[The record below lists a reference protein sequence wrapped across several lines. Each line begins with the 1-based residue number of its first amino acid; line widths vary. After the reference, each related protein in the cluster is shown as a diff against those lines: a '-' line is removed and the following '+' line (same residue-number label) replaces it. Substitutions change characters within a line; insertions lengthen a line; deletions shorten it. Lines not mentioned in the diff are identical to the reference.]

1 MVVTAGMA
9 AYHNSFGG
17 PFVYDDV
24 TSIQRNQTIRRLWP
38 PGPVLRPPCDGETV
52 GGRPLL
58 NLSFAVNYVLGGLD
72 VRGYHATNLAIH
84 IAAAL
89 LLFGILRQT
98 FLTPPLRDRFGKA
111 ALPLALAC
119 ALIWIVHPL
128 HTESVTYIVQRAE
141 SLTGLFYL
149 LTLYCV
155 IRGAGAGTVPF
166 FAAHQPA
173 PPNTAPGEK
182 GDCPPGQRP
191 GRIQRARCPRS
202 MFRDRPLLWYAA
214 AVLACLCGMATKEV
228 MVTAPLV
235 VLLYDR
241 TFLAGSLKEALRRR
255 WGLYLGLAATWGLL
269 AYLLFS
275 TRLVFRQ
282 EEMGSPSAWQYARTQ
297 PGVILYY
304 LRLSL
309 WPKPLCFDYAW
320 PVANSFWE
328 IVPGASVLA
337 ALWAATLWG
346 LVRRRAWGFPGAW
359 FLLILAPTSSILPLG
374 QLAFE
379 HRMYLALGA
388 VVVLAVAGGYALW
401 DRLVSRGERGQSPFL
416 PEAMAGGIGWRAAKK
431 GTVSGLTMLLR
442 WAVPVAAWAAVA
454 VALGCATA
462 ARNLDYSSAVA
473 IYQDTV
479 DKRPDNPTAHFS
491 LGSALAAEGRTA
503 EAIEHYQQVLRLF
516 PDYPKAHYNWGNALV
531 RLGKTEEAVE
541 HYREALRLKPDYPEA
556 HHSLGYAFALLGRIN
571 DAIDQ
576 YQQALRLKPDYAEV
590 HNALGVASAS
600 VGRMDEAIEQYQQ
613 ALRLKADDPLLHK
626 KLGAALVAVKRT
638 AEAIAHYQEAL
649 RLKADDAQLHHQLGD
664 ILFSLGRADQ
674 AIQHY
679 REALQLRPDYAEV
692 HNNLGAL
699 LAAAGKADEAA
710 EQYREALR
718 LKPDYAEVHNNLG
731 ALLAMVGKT
740 DEAAEHYREALRLKP
755 DYADAEYN
763 LGLALMAAGKTPE
776 AIEHH
781 RQFLRRMP
789 NSVKVLSQ
797 LAWVLATGDPAQGG
811 EADEAVQVAERA
823 RELAGPQDVQCLDTL
838 AAAYAAAGRF
848 AEAISTAEQAVQ
860 LAESTGQAPL
870 AKAIQAR
877 LELFRAG
884 RPYREAPRSTG
895 P

>member
-255 WGLYLGLAATWGLL
+255 WVLYLGLAASWGLL

-282 EEMGSPSAWQYARTQ
+282 EEMGSPSAWEYARTQ

-328 IVPGASVLA
+328 IVPGAIVLA

-379 HRMYLALGA
+379 HRMYLSLAA
-388 VVVLAVAGGYALW
+388 VAVLAVAGGYVLW
-401 DRLVSRGERGQSPFL
+401 DRLLSRGERGHAPVSPK
-416 PEAMAGGIGWRAAKK
+416 AMVMYWAA
-431 GTVSGLTMLLR
+431 
-442 WAVPVAAWAAVA
+442 PVAAWAAI
-454 VALGCATA
+454 TA
-462 ARNLDYSSAVA
+462 ALTYVTVARNRDY
-473 IYQDTV
+473 Q
-479 DKRPDNPTAHFS
+479 
-491 LGSALAAEGRTA
+491 SALAIYEDTVKKCPTNSVAHNVLGVTLAAAGRIREAIDHCRTA
-503 EAIEHYQQVLRLF
+503 LRLQPGNTKAHNNLGLILADQGSFEMAINHYREALRLRPDDAAPHNNWGLASAGLGRLDEAIEHYREALQLKADYAEAHNNLGNALDSREKTDEAIEHYQQ
-516 PDYPKAHYNWGNALV
+516 AL
-531 RLGKTEEAVE
+531 L
-541 HYREALRLKPDYPEA
+541 LKPDFAEA
-556 HHSLGYAFALLGRIN
+556 HS
-571 DAIDQ
+571 
-576 YQQALRLKPDYAEV
+576 
-590 HNALGVASAS
+590 
-600 VGRMDEAIEQYQQ
+600 
-613 ALRLKADDPLLHK
+613 
-626 KLGAALVAVKRT
+626 
-638 AEAIAHYQEAL
+638 
-649 RLKADDAQLHHQLGD
+649 
-664 ILFSLGRADQ
+664 
-674 AIQHY
+674 
-679 REALQLRPDYAEV
+679 
-692 HNNLGAL
+692 NLG
-699 LAAAGKADEAA
+699 
-710 EQYREALR
+710 
-718 LKPDYAEVHNNLG
+718 G
-731 ALLAMVGKT
+731 ALAVLGKT
-740 DEAAEHYREALRLKP
+740 DEAIAHYREALRLKP
-755 DYADAEYN
+755 DYADAHNN
-763 LGLALMAAGKTPE
+763 LGFALAEMGKSGE
-776 AIEHH
+776 AIQHY
-781 RQFLRRMP
+781 RQALHLKADSPVALR
-789 NSVKVLSQ
+789 N
-797 LAWVLATGDPAQGG
+797 LAWLLATHEPAEDGDPAEAVRLAERLHELSGG
-811 EADEAVQVAERA
+811 EDA
-823 RELAGPQDVQCLDTL
+823 RCLDAL
-838 AAAYAAAGRF
+838 AAAYAADGRF
-848 AEAISTAEQAVQ
+848 GDAVVIAEKAVR
-860 LAESTGQAPL
+860 LAELNAQTAL
-870 AKAIQAR
+870 AEKIRSR
-877 LELFRAG
+877 LELYRSG
-884 RPYREAPRSTG
+884 RPYRQPQHSPAGVG